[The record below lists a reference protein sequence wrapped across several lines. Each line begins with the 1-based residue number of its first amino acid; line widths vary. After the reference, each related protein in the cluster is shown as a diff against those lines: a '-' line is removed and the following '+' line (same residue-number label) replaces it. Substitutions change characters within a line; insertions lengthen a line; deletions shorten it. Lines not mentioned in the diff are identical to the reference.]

1 MARAALSAT
10 RALEVLN
17 FLASN
22 APEQYSLSDL
32 GAQLGINLASAH
44 AVMAA
49 LHEAGYVVRHP
60 RLRTYSLG
68 PSVAALGS
76 AALQC
81 HPAID
86 HARQE
91 AKRVSDDLDIA
102 VAVTALAGEEIV
114 FLARIGEH
122 RPRDIDVH
130 VGQRI
135 PLTPPIGAVFVAWG
149 DSRAWMAKAD
159 HAPGMQDVLA
169 AVKQR
174 GWAASAERD
183 GYQPVGELH
192 ATATY
197 DVVMVAAPVF
207 GTTGEAMV
215 SLTLLGLPAGLTAQ
229 ELDAYGQRVREAG
242 ILATRRSGGRVPD
255 SAGLRPT
262 G

>member
-1 MARAALSAT
+1 MARPALSAV

-22 APEQYSLSDL
+22 SPEQYSLSDL

-49 LHEAGYVVRHP
+49 LLDAGYVVRHP

-68 PSVAALGS
+68 PAVAALGS

-81 HPAID
+81 HPAVD
-86 HARQE
+86 HAREE
-91 AKRVSDDLDIA
+91 AKRLSGELDLA

-122 RPRDIDVH
+122 RPRDIDAH

-149 DSRAWMAKAD
+149 DSSAWLAKAD
-159 HAPGMQDVLA
+159 HAPLMQEVLD
-169 AVKQR
+169 AVRER
-174 GWAASAERD
+174 GWAASLHGE
-183 GYQPVGELH
+183 GYHLVGDLS

-207 GTTGEAMV
+207 GTTGDALV
-215 SLTLLGLPAGLTAQ
+215 SLTLLGLPGGLTAQ
-229 ELDAYGQRVREAG
+229 ELDAYGEKVREAG
-242 ILATRRSGGRVPD
+242 LLATRRSGGRAPGT
-255 SAGLRPT
+255 ARPRQT